1 MSDALLD
8 DELAGLPGLPRSDLV
23 GRWQATYGA
32 DPPKGISRQLL
43 VRAIAYE
50 IQAARYGGL
59 KPKTLRRLRKTN
71 EGSPK
76 GRETPGRP
84 RRQLQP
90 GSRLIREW
98 NGETHVVEVLD
109 GGLIWNDKHY
119 RSLSAVA
126 RAITGAR
133 WSGPRFFGLTQD
145 DTQ

>member
-1 MSDALLD
+1 MNAAVLD
-8 DELAGLPGLPRSDLV
+8 DELAALPGLPRADLV
-23 GRWQATYGA
+23 ARWKAAYGTK
-32 DPPKGISRQLL
+32 PPKGISLQLM

-50 IQAARYGGL
+50 IQAAHYGRL
-59 KPKTLRRLRKTN
+59 NPKTLRRLHKTN

-76 GRETPGRP
+76 ERRISDRP

-109 GGLIWNDKHY
+109 RGVIWNDKHY

-126 RAITGAR
+126 RAMTGAR
-133 WSGPRFFGLTQD
+133 WSGPRFFGLTRSD
-145 DTQ
+145 AP